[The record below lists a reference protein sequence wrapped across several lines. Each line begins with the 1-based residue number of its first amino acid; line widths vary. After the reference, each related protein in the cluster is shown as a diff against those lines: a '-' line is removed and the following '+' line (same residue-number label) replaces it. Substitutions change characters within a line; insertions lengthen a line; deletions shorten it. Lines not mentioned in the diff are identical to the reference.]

1 LIELP
6 TMEPPP
12 PPYVDLAAFSAATG
26 GVSNGDSENAESAAI
41 ASQVWFVE
49 WDTWI
54 RYDLKN
60 ATNEKGIGAKKE
72 MNMK

>member
-1 LIELP
+1 LNLCISQVGWVLIELP

-41 ASQVWFVE
+41 ASQV
-49 WDTWI
+49 
-54 RYDLKN
+54 
-60 ATNEKGIGAKKE
+60 
-72 MNMK
+72 